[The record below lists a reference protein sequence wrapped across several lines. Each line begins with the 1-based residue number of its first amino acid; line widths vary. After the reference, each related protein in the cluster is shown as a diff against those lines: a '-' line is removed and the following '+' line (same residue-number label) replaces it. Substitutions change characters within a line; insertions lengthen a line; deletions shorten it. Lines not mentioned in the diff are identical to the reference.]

1 MKTILFIL
9 MAFLAYSGTVTSQT
23 EEDKKIILQKCIDLP
38 QLQEYYHTDIH
49 PERIPLIVENNGKVP
64 VVSLSKFGQQVKF
77 LTESELEAGG
87 KDAYLN
93 FVRFEISG
101 STATIMYKYAVEGVM
116 ITVLLKKSNGS
127 WEITESKLTER

>member
-1 MKTILFIL
+1 MKTILLIL

-64 VVSLSKFGQQVKF
+64 VVSLSKFGQPVKF